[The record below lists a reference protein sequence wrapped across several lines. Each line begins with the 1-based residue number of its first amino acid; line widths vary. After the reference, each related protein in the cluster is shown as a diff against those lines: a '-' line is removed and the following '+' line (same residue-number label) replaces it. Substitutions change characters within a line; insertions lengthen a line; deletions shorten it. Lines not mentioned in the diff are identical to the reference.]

1 MATNKSSANRI
12 PDWAGSGKPS
22 GVKMDPG
29 PFVGVIK
36 NNVDPSRQGRLS
48 VWIPEIGGAEN
59 DPTKWYVV
67 RYASPFFGST
77 IGTPG
82 TGRPEQFGT
91 ELQSYGFWAV
101 PPDIGNLV
109 LITFVMGDPSRGYWF
124 ACIPHTQ
131 SQHMV
136 PGIARPGKEATSA
149 FFPPSFGKGRSSGFL
164 PSSEVNYENVAKD
177 TTPEFYKLSKV
188 IHTYQANIVI
198 EQGLETDTTRGT
210 ITSSSQR
217 ESPSAVFGISTP
229 GRYETDLALVPNLDA
244 LLKQGVITNSTIQR
258 LASRKG
264 GHTFVMDDGDIR
276 GDSRLIRLRT
286 AAGHQLLMHDTE
298 NTIYIS
304 NSLGTAWVE
313 LNGDGS
319 VNVFGGGSVNI
330 RAQKDLNLHADGDV
344 NIHAGDSLRMYAG
357 ALIHSQTKTQLITA
371 DDLYNINAGVVGI
384 RSGGNMDVR
393 SISGSWETSGL
404 MSLKNSGMDINS
416 AGAMTVASVGTS
428 GWKTTGELW
437 YTGSQVHLNTSGK
450 AVATPASPT
459 QPEINSKM
467 QFYNQT
473 NARFDN
479 DFKKWYKVPNDFE
492 SVAAFTPTHEPWA
505 RASGK
510 LKLVNGEVVPSNT
523 QYTKK

>member
-1 MATNKSSANRI
+1 
-12 PDWAGSGKPS
+12 
-22 GVKMDPG
+22 
-29 PFVGVIK
+29 
-36 NNVDPSRQGRLS
+36 
-48 VWIPEIGGAEN
+48 
-59 DPTKWYVV
+59 
-67 RYASPFFGST
+67 
-77 IGTPG
+77 
-82 TGRPEQFGT
+82 
-91 ELQSYGFWAV
+91 
-101 PPDIGNLV
+101 
-109 LITFVMGDPSRGYWF
+109 
-124 ACIPHTQ
+124 
-131 SQHMV
+131 
-136 PGIARPGKEATSA
+136 
-149 FFPPSFGKGRSSGFL
+149 
-164 PSSEVNYENVAKD
+164 
-177 TTPEFYKLSKV
+177 
-188 IHTYQANIVI
+188 
-198 EQGLETDTTRGT
+198 
-210 ITSSSQR
+210 
-217 ESPSAVFGISTP
+217 
-229 GRYETDLALVPNLDA
+229 
-244 LLKQGVITNSTIQR
+244 
-258 LASRKG
+258 
-264 GHTFVMDDGDIR
+264 
-276 GDSRLIRLRT
+276 
-286 AAGHQLLMHDTE
+286 MHDTE

-416 AGAMTVASVGTS
+416 AGAMTVSSVGTS

-450 AVATPASPT
+450 TVATPAAPA

-479 DFKKWYKVPNDFE
+479 DLKKWYKVPKDFE
-492 SVAAFTPTHEPWA
+492 SVAVFTPTHEPWT
-505 RASGK
+505 RSSGA
-510 LKLVNGEVVPSNT
+510 LKQIDGTVITPSP
-523 QYTKK
+523 QYIKK